1 MILVESEMYMY
12 EEMPLLPEF
21 FFSSF
26 LRDRIFVS
34 IKDELISVLHRSYV
48 HRNAKVVKCTT
59 YVPICHN
66 NQVFG
71 RVTLDTGVLSRVVLR

>member
-1 MILVESEMYMY
+1 MIKPHIDMILVESEMYMY

-48 HRNAKVVKCTT
+48 CRNAKVVHM
-59 YVPICHN
+59 YQFVIIIR
-66 NQVFG
+66 FLG
-71 RVTLDTGVLSRVVLR
+71 G

>member
-12 EEMPLLPEF
+12 EEMPVLPEF

-34 IKDELISVLHRSYV
+34 IRDELISVLHRSYV
-48 HRNAKVVKCTT
+48 GMPRLYNVHMYQFVIIIR
-59 YVPICHN
+59 
-66 NQVFG
+66 FLG
-71 RVTLDTGVLSRVVLR
+71 G